1 MPVYSYKAVD
11 QNGIIVSNKIQEKSK
26 QGLIK
31 RLKAGG
37 LTPIEVSQTKLSK
50 YSRDRKTASN
60 IDELMNIASEIQ
72 GKAQE
77 KKRKFSTKE
86 RVSMFINQS
95 EKITNRD
102 IIIFTENFYLL
113 KKAGFNN
120 VHALSTLIT
129 STENSSL
136 RGILEDVLAGVEGG
150 DYMYTTL
157 EYYTDIF
164 PYIYVNLIKVGE
176 LSGSLEESLHE
187 AVKYMESS
195 TALTKKIKGILIP
208 NIAQFVVLFV
218 ILIVASVVL
227 IPVIQNVFETVGSSE
242 KLPKI
247 TIWFSNFLTGMQKV
261 WFIPVLIIAGI
272 IGYIYLKTRTPKGKY
287 KWDYFL
293 FTMPLFG
300 KLIFSINFS
309 RLSNAMLLNLKNG
322 MRIQEALEVSKNVVS
337 NLVLR
342 SLVESSINNIIIGE
356 SWVKP
361 FEESGLTSTMIT
373 EMLKIG
379 MQTDLP
385 QMMEKLVEYMNIDI
399 DNNIQKIVKVL
410 PELMY
415 TFIGILI
422 VFIAVVVLVP
432 CIQIYMGSF
441 LFSAAGV

>member
-37 LTPIEVSQTKLSK
+37 LTPIEVNQTKLSK
-50 YSRDRKTASN
+50 YSRDRKSASN